1 MPDYP
6 KSLKVRGQIDRKL
19 GIKSS
24 LADLKPLFALT
35 YSLWLASSKVAVV
48 EYSDEVRV
56 GQNNSIEIKPDLF
69 EKLKG
74 FFLNDTPPATNESNL
89 LTAVNNNPLFKNQLE
104 PLLVCLELFGKIA
117 KISFAEIIVLVTNV
131 LVEIDSSKK
140 LFYTTNIDII
150 NIYLEDRDGKIEKDG
165 KSLLLKW
172 IEKKPDS
179 DEDLT
184 AAEKVIKRKLQRL
197 LMIFTED
204 TRFKIRV
211 AGSGDIQVHA
221 KKVSMKDS

>member
-1 MPDYP
+1 M
-6 KSLKVRGQIDRKL
+6 
-19 GIKSS
+19 
-24 LADLKPLFALT
+24 KPLFALT

-48 EYSDEVRV
+48 EYSDEIRV

-104 PLLVCLELFGKIA
+104 PLLVCLELFWKIA
-117 KISFAEIIVLVTNV
+117 KISFAGDYSSSYERTGGNRF
-131 LVEIDSSKK
+131 SKK

-211 AGSGDIQVHA
+211 AGSGDIEFMQEGIYERFI
-221 KKVSMKDS
+221 DSSHNLVKTKE